1 MKGEEIKQMK
11 TGFAQLK
18 IVTKKGVHEQRYT
31 MRCAFYESV
40 HFLSLKWRKISQK
53 GCITVVSSGREV

>member
-1 MKGEEIKQMK
+1 MK